1 MYISLNG
8 IKLIKFFE
16 SFKSRAYICPAG
28 LKTIGYGH
36 VIHDSK
42 YDLITMNEY
51 AAHDLLIE
59 DIAPINKALT
69 RYISVVLNQ
78 NQIDALYSFIFNVGI
93 GAFKNSTL
101 RKQINSLSNSET
113 IFAEFLKWS
122 YINGKK
128 STGLYKRRVLEA
140 KLFLT
145 KI

>member
-16 SFKSRAYICPAG
+16 SFKSRTYICPAG

-36 VIHDSK
+36 VIKDKK
-42 YDLITMNEY
+42 YDNITMNEY
-51 AAHDLLIE
+51 MAHDLLIQ
-59 DIAPINKALT
+59 DIVPITQALKS
-69 RYISVVLNQ
+69 YISVVLNQ
-78 NQIDALYSFIFNVGI
+78 NQIDSLYSFIFNVGI

-101 RKQINSLSNSET
+101 RKKINCSSNTDT
-113 IFAEFLKWS
+113 IFSEFLKWS

-128 STGLYKRRVLEA
+128 STGLYQRRMLEA

-145 KI
+145 KM